1 MQILSSLRELPQN
14 SFKLRIKNK
23 VLSVLEDED
32 SFTEVHKIIL
42 FQLFRFIFYS
52 LLLKEKH
59 IFFQDKLLFSIILSK
74 WPILVSNE
82 QNPGRLMAFCNCG

>member
-1 MQILSSLRELPQN
+1 MRILSSLRELPQN

-42 FQLFRFIFYS
+42 FQLFLFILYS
-52 LLLKEKH
+52 LLLEEKH
-59 IFFQDKLLFSIILSK
+59 IFSKTNFSS
-74 WPILVSNE
+74 P
-82 QNPGRLMAFCNCG
+82 